1 MSACQEILR
10 LVSFRSLGV
19 LAAGEEERL
28 EAHLES
34 CELCAERAPRLE
46 DALAVSRPDSVR
58 APSGVWK
65 KVQASLAGA
74 PAPVAAA
81 MPIAVACTFCKGS
94 VGAKESKVY
103 CARCLAVYHEDC
115 FEEHG
120 RCAVQG
126 CGETKVVRA
135 ANLEKIA
142 RPITSSGRR
151 PPNPVWLGVAVV
163 FAGGIGAAAV
173 ALLHED
179 EAEQRPQKYLIEKPV
194 IVERP
199 VVVEKPIVVERPGET
214 PGELPLAPVTEK
226 PFDPVVVKPAETR
239 PTPTAT
245 SGPDAHDFTVSG
257 TCPASAFEQYA
268 RFAKDVRKLLVEQV
282 LGVSIPLPAKTTK
295 IYVFGSREELKAKL
309 TVDKLKELEG
319 SLVTYHDRKGHKYRL
334 RKLAEGLTAR
344 TLELA
349 WGAEDARPAWLA
361 EGLAL
366 AVAEGLDFSKYDLEA
381 GGQLQLRLSG
391 QLLRVMKLQLQLSKV
406 SLDRLLHATSADMR
420 NDRELPVWAWSL
432 VWYLRSE
439 KKGLLGKLVL
449 DRAQKGT
456 PVEFPGDERATEELE
471 RAWRDWILEKKCPPV
486 GKREGTS
493 FVTTDGVAFDVPV
506 GFELAP
512 NEDLLDVLESVTFA
526 SGTRRF
532 TITVVAPEEKT
543 ESEILQVIA
552 QLRLESFSLRGA
564 PEKVDLRKGTGTR
577 YVYDGTARNGGL
589 ASGEALVVPY
599 DGQLFIVMGDGA
611 AVREVAKTLA
621 VSGE

>member
-1 MSACQEILR
+1 
-10 LVSFRSLGV
+10 
-19 LAAGEEERL
+19 
-28 EAHLES
+28 
-34 CELCAERAPRLE
+34 
-46 DALAVSRPDSVR
+46 
-58 APSGVWK
+58 
-65 KVQASLAGA
+65 
-74 PAPVAAA
+74 
-81 MPIAVACTFCKGS
+81 
-94 VGAKESKVY
+94 
-103 CARCLAVYHEDC
+103 
-115 FEEHG
+115 
-120 RCAVQG
+120 
-126 CGETKVVRA
+126 
-135 ANLEKIA
+135 
-142 RPITSSGRR
+142 
-151 PPNPVWLGVAVV
+151 
-163 FAGGIGAAAV
+163 
-173 ALLHED
+173 
-179 EAEQRPQKYLIEKPV
+179 
-194 IVERP
+194 
-199 VVVEKPIVVERPGET
+199 
-214 PGELPLAPVTEK
+214 
-226 PFDPVVVKPAETR
+226 
-239 PTPTAT
+239 
-245 SGPDAHDFTVSG
+245 
-257 TCPASAFEQYA
+257 
-268 RFAKDVRKLLVEQV
+268 
-282 LGVSIPLPAKTTK
+282 
-295 IYVFGSREELKAKL
+295 
-309 TVDKLKELEG
+309 
-319 SLVTYHDRKGHKYRL
+319 
-334 RKLAEGLTAR
+334 
-344 TLELA
+344 
-349 WGAEDARPAWLA
+349 
-361 EGLAL
+361 
-366 AVAEGLDFSKYDLEA
+366 
-381 GGQLQLRLSG
+381 
-391 QLLRVMKLQLQLSKV
+391 
-406 SLDRLLHATSADMR
+406 MR